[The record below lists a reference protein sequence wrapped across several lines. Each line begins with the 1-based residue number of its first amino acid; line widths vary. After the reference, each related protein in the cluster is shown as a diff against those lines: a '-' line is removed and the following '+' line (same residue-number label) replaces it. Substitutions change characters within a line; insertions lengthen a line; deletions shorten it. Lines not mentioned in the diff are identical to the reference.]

1 MLFYWLFPYVL
12 QKRENSIETDDVNK
26 RVDVFLNEEMEDV
39 SRSALQKNIEKG
51 NITVNGEKIS
61 KNYKLRL
68 GDIVEAEL
76 PPPENI
82 DIVPEDIPLDIMY
95 EDDDLIVINKPQNMV
110 VHPAPGHYT
119 GTLVNA
125 LMFHC
130 GDNLSGINGV
140 LRPGIVHRIDK
151 DTSGVLVIAKS
162 DLAHK
167 GLSEQLA
174 EHSMKRVYNAIVYN
188 SFSEESGTVDRN
200 IDRSKNDRK
209 KMAVN
214 KNGKNAVTHFKV
226 LERFGNY
233 TLLEVKIETG
243 RTHQIRV
250 HLSEIGYPVVG
261 DTTYSNGKNEWGIKG
276 QCLHAK
282 SLKFKHPITGKEM
295 FIEAPLPEYF
305 ENVLQELRQGKLI
318 LSNLRK

>member
-1 MLFYWLFPYVL
+1 MEIFT
-12 QKRENSIETDDVNK
+12 IETDDVNK
-26 RVDVFLNEEMEDV
+26 RVDVFLNEEMEDI

-61 KNYKLRL
+61 KNYKLRI

-209 KMAVN
+209 KMAVVMQ
-214 KNGKNAVTHFKV
+214 GGRNAVTHYKV
-226 LERFGNY
+226 IEKLGKY
-233 TLLEVKIETG
+233 TLVELQLETG

-250 HLSEIGYPVVG
+250 HMASIDHTLLGGLVYGTMKCSFNL
-261 DTTYSNGKNEWGIKG
+261 NG
-276 QCLHAK
+276 QVLHAK
-282 SLKFKHPITGKEM
+282 VLGFIHPRTGEYMEFNSELPDYFSSL
-295 FIEAPLPEYF
+295 IERL
-305 ENVLQELRQGKLI
+305 K
-318 LSNLRK
+318 K

>member
-1 MLFYWLFPYVL
+1 MEIFT
-12 QKRENSIETDDVNK
+12 IETDDVNK

-209 KMAVN
+209 KMAVVMQ
-214 KNGKNAVTHFKV
+214 GGRNAVTHYKV
-226 LERFGNY
+226 IEKLGKY
-233 TLLEVKIETG
+233 TWVELQLETG

-250 HLSEIGYPVVG
+250 HMSYICHPLLGDPVYG
-261 DTTYSNGKNEWGIKG
+261 PKKCPFNLNG
-276 QCLHAK
+276 QVLHAK
-282 SLKFKHPITGKEM
+282 VLGFIHPRTGEYMEFNSELPDYFSSL
-295 FIEAPLPEYF
+295 IERL
-305 ENVLQELRQGKLI
+305 K
-318 LSNLRK
+318 K